1 MIACRDVERVFHSGR
16 SSFAALRNVSFE
28 VAAGEWVAMIGP
40 SGSGK
45 STLLNLIAGLDRPSG
60 GDIVVAGHN
69 LTRMSEEA
77 LAAWRA
83 RHVGIVFQFFQLLP
97 TLTAGENV
105 ILPMEFAALRADRSQ
120 RARRLLASVGV
131 ESLVD
136 RLPGEMSGGEQ
147 QRVAIAR
154 ALANDPV
161 LLIADEPTGN
171 LDAANGAAVL
181 DLLIAFWR
189 DGGTLVLVTHDR
201 ELAARA
207 PRVLQLADGTVRADR
222 SSRPLPARPTVTRR

>member
-1 MIACRDVERVFHSGR
+1 MIACSGIERVFHSGR
-16 SSFAALRNVSFE
+16 GTFAALRDVSFE
-28 VAAGEWVAMIGP
+28 IEAGEWVALIGP

-45 STLLNLIAGLDRPSG
+45 STLLNLIAGLDRPSR
-60 GDIVVAGHN
+60 GDIVVAGHS
-69 LTRMSEEA
+69 LTRMNEEA

-83 RHVGIVFQFFQLLP
+83 RHIGIVFQFFQLLP
-97 TLTAGENV
+97 TLTVGENV

-120 RARRLLASVGV
+120 RARQLLAAVGV
-131 ESLVD
+131 GSLHD
-136 RLPGEMSGGEQ
+136 RLPGELSGGEQ

-161 LLIADEPTGN
+161 LVIADEPTGN

-181 DLLIAFWR
+181 ELLIAFWR

-207 PRVLQLADGTVRADR
+207 PRVLQLADGTLSADTAN
-222 SSRPLPARPTVTRR
+222 RPPPSLPPIT